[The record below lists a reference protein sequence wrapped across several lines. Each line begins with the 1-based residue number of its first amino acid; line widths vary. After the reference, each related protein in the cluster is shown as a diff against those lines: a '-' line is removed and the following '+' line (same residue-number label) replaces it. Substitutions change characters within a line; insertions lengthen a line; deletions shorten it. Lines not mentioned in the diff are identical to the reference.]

1 MNRPG
6 WHCGVVGK
14 VLLGVALVLT
24 CGCRA
29 KKPASSSPYAVP
41 VVAAEVLVRDQ
52 AVYIENI
59 GQTLGAQDVEI
70 RARVAGFLDTVSFT
84 EGSLVTNN
92 QLLYTIDAR
101 PFRATLSQAEAGL
114 AQAKA
119 LWEKAQRDTNRLG
132 PLWTQNAIS
141 RQQLDDAIA
150 AERSAAASLQ
160 AAEANVETAR
170 IQLGYTE
177 IRSPIQ
183 GIAGKTEV
191 KPGNLVGQG
200 QATLLTTIS
209 SIDPIHYRFSISEAD
224 YLAWARKHPPQASD
238 GRRAVFELVLADG
251 TLHPHKGTAVF
262 GDREVDS
269 ATGTLLLEALFPNP
283 EGLLRPGQFG
293 RVRFPVRLIS
303 GAVLVLQR
311 CVQELQ
317 ATYSVFVVQD
327 SKAQFRKIELGP
339 RVDNYYVVA
348 AGLKAGELVV
358 VEGMQKLTNTS
369 PVSVTMTN
377 MTPAS
382 AALAGSQ

>member
-1 MNRPG
+1 MSRTG
-6 WHCGVVGK
+6 QLVWWMERG
-14 VLLGVALVLT
+14 LLGLTLGLT
-24 CGCRA
+24 CGCGP
-29 KKPASSSPYAVP
+29 KKTSSTSPYSAP
-41 VVAAEVLVRDQ
+41 VVAAEVLVHDQ
-52 AVYIENI
+52 PVFIENI

-70 RARVAGFLDTVSFT
+70 RARVAGFLDTVNSA
-84 EGSLVTNN
+84 EGSLVTNS

-101 PFRATLSQAEAGL
+101 PFRAALAQAEAGL

-132 PLWTQNAIS
+132 PLWSKNAIS
-141 RQQLDDAIA
+141 RQQLDDAIS

-160 AAEANVETAR
+160 AAEANVESAE

-177 IRSPIQ
+177 IRSPIR

-224 YLAWARKHPPQASD
+224 YLAWARKHPPQASE

-269 ATGTLLLEALFPNP
+269 ATGTLLLEVLFPNP

-293 RVRFPVRLIS
+293 RVRFPVRIIPD
-303 GAVLVLQR
+303 AVLVLQR

-317 ATYSVFVVQD
+317 ATYSVFVVHNNQ
-327 SKAQFRKIELGP
+327 AQLRKIELGP
-339 RVDNYYVVA
+339 RVDNCYVVA
-348 AGLKAGELVV
+348 AGLKPGERVV
-358 VEGMQKLTNTS
+358 LEGMQKLTNTN
-369 PVSVTMTN
+369 PVSVTVTN
-377 MTPAS
+377 MAPAS

>member
-1 MNRPG
+1 MNRTG
-6 WHCGVVGK
+6 WHFGVVGT
-14 VLLGVALVLT
+14 VLLGLALILT
-24 CGCRA
+24 FGCRA
-29 KKPASSSPYAVP
+29 KKSASSSPYVVP

-52 AVYIENI
+52 PVYIENI

-70 RARVAGFLDTVSFT
+70 RARVAGFLDTVSFA

-101 PFRATLSQAEAGL
+101 PFRAALSQAEAGL

-141 RQQLDDAIA
+141 RQQLDDALA

-177 IRSPIQ
+177 IRSPIR

-200 QATLLTTIS
+200 QATLLTTVS
-209 SIDPIHYRFSISEAD
+209 SIDPIHYRFSINEAD
-224 YLAWARKHPPQASD
+224 YLTWARKHPPQTNE
-238 GRRAVFELVLADG
+238 GRRAMFELILADG
-251 TLHPHKGTAVF
+251 TLHPQKGIALF
-262 GDREVDS
+262 GDRGVDS
-269 ATGTLLLEALFPNP
+269 ATGTLLLEVAFPNP

-327 SKAQFRKIELGP
+327 NKAQFRNIELGP
-339 RVDNYYVVA
+339 RVDNYYVVT
-348 AGLKAGELVV
+348 AGLKAGEVVV

-377 MTPAS
+377 MAPAS